1 METGWRRP
9 HPLYC
14 LNLQLSFMIR
24 SMDMA
29 QPDEIRPTDPD
40 LKWTGWALDML
51 REMVEIDG
59 RTKRM
64 TALQQGQILAGPEA
78 PDYALMQSRL
88 SRSMRL
94 SIAMTERIRAD
105 YLSRK
110 AEAEETGERQRRARR
125 REQAVRAVTEAVA
138 APAAPATPDAAEDF
152 ERVRSAVWEKLVE
165 DEILDVQI
173 DTLSAEDFVRE
184 VCRWLGRRPDPA
196 LLPRGWDDG
205 DTAGAPGADC
215 ADPGAGDGWAEP
227 AEESEDGCPPSRLPP
242 PDSS

>member
-1 METGWRRP
+1 
-9 HPLYC
+9 
-14 LNLQLSFMIR
+14 MIC
-24 SMDMA
+24 SMNMA
-29 QPDEIRPTDPD
+29 QPDEILPTDPD

-51 REMVEIDG
+51 REMVEIDC

-64 TALQQGQILAGPEA
+64 TAQQQGAILAGPEA

-94 SIAMTERIRAD
+94 SLAMTERIRAD

-110 AEAEETGERQRRARR
+110 AEATETGERERRRQR
-125 REQAVRAVTEAVA
+125 REQAARAVTEAVA
-138 APAAPATPDAAEDF
+138 APDEAQDF
-152 ERVRSAVWEKLVE
+152 ERVRSAVREKLAE

-173 DTLSAEDFVRE
+173 DTLSAADFVRE

-196 LLPRGWDDG
+196 RLPRGWDDEAN
-205 DTAGAPGADC
+205 DNAGAPGAVVVA
-215 ADPGAGDGWAEP
+215 ADPEAGDGRAEP
-227 AEESEDGCPPSRLPP
+227 PEDDGRPPSRLPP